1 MAFTIDGPPGAVKGK
16 ARREHARIAA
26 FFERGSGVIPLRDDN
41 PSRTFP
47 FATLLLIGAN
57 VAVFLYE
64 ISLAPRALER
74 FVMSYGAIPAAI
86 LSDLRVLP
94 DSSLFPWMTLLTSMF
109 LHGGIMHL
117 VGNMLYL
124 WIFGDNVEDRMG
136 PVRFLTFYV
145 VCGVAAAL
153 IQIFVRPDSTAPLVG
168 ASGAIAGI
176 LGAYALLFPGARV
189 QTLIFLFIFVRI
201 IEIPALLLLGV
212 WFLMQLLSA
221 PASQGAGVAFFA
233 HIGGFLTG
241 MLLMAGF
248 VRRRRAA

>member
-1 MAFTIDGPPGAVKGK
+1 M
-16 ARREHARIAA
+16 
-26 FFERGSGVIPLRDDN
+26 IPLRDEN

-47 FATLLLIGAN
+47 YVTLLLIGTN
-57 VAVFLYE
+57 IAVFLYE

-74 FVMSYGAIPAAI
+74 FVLSYGAIPAAL
-86 LSDLRVLP
+86 LSDSRVLP
-94 DSSLFPWMTLLTSMF
+94 GGPSIPWVTLISSMF
-109 LHGGIMHL
+109 LHGGVMHL

-136 PVRFLTFYV
+136 QVRFLVFYL
-145 VCGVAAAL
+145 VCGIAAAL

-189 QTLIFLFIFVRI
+189 QTLVFLFVFVRV

-241 MLLMAGF
+241 MFLMAVF
-248 VRRRRAA
+248 VRRKPGS

>member
-1 MAFTIDGPPGAVKGK
+1 M
-16 ARREHARIAA
+16 
-26 FFERGSGVIPLRDDN
+26 IPLRDDN
-41 PSRTFP
+41 PSHTFP
-47 FATLLLIGAN
+47 YATLLLIGAN

-64 ISLAPRALER
+64 ISLPTRAIQGFIL
-74 FVMSYGAIPAAI
+74 SYGAIPAAI
-86 LSDLRVLP
+86 LSDSRVHP
-94 DSSLFPWMTLLTSMF
+94 GSSPFPWITLLTSMF

-117 VGNMLYL
+117 AGNMLYL

-136 PVRFLTFYV
+136 SVRFLVFYLI
-145 VCGVAAAL
+145 CGIAAAL
-153 IQIFVRPDSTAPLVG
+153 IQIFVLPDSTAPLVG

-241 MLLMAGF
+241 MFLMAGF